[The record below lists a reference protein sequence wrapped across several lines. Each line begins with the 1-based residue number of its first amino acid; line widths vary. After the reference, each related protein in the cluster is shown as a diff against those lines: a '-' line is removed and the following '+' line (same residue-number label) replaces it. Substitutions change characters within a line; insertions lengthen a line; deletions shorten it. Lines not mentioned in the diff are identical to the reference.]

1 LNRKTRFPLA
11 QATIDFDLFN
21 YFMGMTDVSP
31 VVGIIMGSDSDLP
44 TMQAAIAV
52 CEEFEIA
59 WEVAIVSAHRTP
71 ERMVSYAQTAHERGL
86 KVIIAGAGG
95 AAHLPGMVAALT
107 PLPVIGVPVQTRTLQ
122 GVDSL
127 YSIVQMPAG
136 IPVATVA
143 IGNAKNAG
151 LLAIQILASHDP
163 ELLAKVQAY
172 RQNLQ
177 KSVLEKQ
184 ATLEKIGYQSY
195 LATMNQ
201 KD

>member
-1 LNRKTRFPLA
+1 MRFPLA
-11 QATIDFDLFN
+11 QVTIDFDLSN
-21 YFMGMTDVSP
+21 YFIGMADVSP

-44 TMQAAIAV
+44 TMQNAIAV
-52 CEEFEIA
+52 CEEFEITC
-59 WEVAIVSAHRTP
+59 EVAIVSAHRTP

-95 AAHLPGMVAALT
+95 AAHLPGMVASLT

-143 IGNAKNAG
+143 IGNGKNAG

-163 ELLAKVQAY
+163 QLLAKVQAY

-177 KSVLEKQ
+177 ESVLEKQ